1 MATTTNPVTE
11 LDARYSSDGIA
22 PPTWSEARD
31 RLRGAELFWVTTVR
45 SEGRPHVTP
54 TLALWLD
61 DALYF
66 STGPYE
72 QKAKNLSGNP
82 HCILMTGCN
91 ALREGMDLVVEG
103 EATRVRDDATLHRIA
118 DAYVSKYGDDWRFDV
133 RDGAFH
139 HGPGEA
145 WVFEVAP
152 VTAYAFGKGEYSHS
166 RWRFGAA

>member
-11 LDARYSSDGIA
+11 LDARYSSDGVA
-22 PPTWSEARD
+22 PPTWPEVRD
-31 RLRGAELFWVTTVR
+31 RLHGAELFWVTTVR

-103 EATRVRDDATLHRIA
+103 DATRVRGDATLHRIA

-166 RWRFGAA
+166 RWRFRAA